1 MLEVIHMS
9 YSTEP
14 VSTKASARST
24 RTQGTS
30 VKVFLAIWLLLI
42 GTGIA
47 ATYWYSHHLQQSML
61 STLDAKWQAQT
72 NAIKADYNSKL
83 SSLSNEVSQ
92 LGGKVQSFNELLT
105 FTKDNASNK
114 TDNSNKLYTQLNE
127 VKKQLS
133 TLQSKMDLLK

>member
-1 MLEVIHMS
+1 MS

-14 VSTKASARST
+14 VSTPTSARST
-24 RTQGTS
+24 RNRGTS
-30 VKVFLAIWLLLI
+30 VKVFLVIWLLLI
-42 GTGIA
+42 GSGIA
-47 ATYWYSHHLQQSML
+47 ATYWYSHHLQQNML
-61 STLDAKWQAQT
+61 SALDAKWQAQT

-92 LGGKVQSFNELLT
+92 LDSKVQSFNELLT

-114 TDNSNKLYTQLNE
+114 TDNSNKLYTQLAE

-133 TLQSKMDLLK
+133 ALQSKMDLLK